1 MIDFIEILD
10 KNLNRAIINTRNI
23 VRVGEHKDGC
33 AITVIA
39 GNAVFTVITPE
50 SIGSFRSRLFS
61 GNKELS
67 GADIERW
74 RAVRYGGGRR

>member
-50 SIGSFRSRLFS
+50 NIGSFRSRLFS
-61 GNKELS
+61 GNKAIP
-67 GADIERW
+67 GASMERW
-74 RAVRYGGGRR
+74 RAVRYGGKR